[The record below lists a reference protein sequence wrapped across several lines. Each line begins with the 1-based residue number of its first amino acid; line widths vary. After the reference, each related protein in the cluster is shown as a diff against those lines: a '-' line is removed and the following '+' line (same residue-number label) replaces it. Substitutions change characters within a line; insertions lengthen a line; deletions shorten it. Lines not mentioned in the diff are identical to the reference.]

1 MARDDR
7 GVTDPGVIRD
17 RFLSEFALALVEGV
31 QLQEFLD
38 WSVAQI
44 GRILDVD
51 RLTLFLFGAGG
62 AADALVVRA
71 SWAADGIDPIPVT
84 IPLSESM
91 VSARLKQFE
100 SVVVEDVEDAAD
112 LEEGREILRR
122 LGTKSLLAVPIGI
135 DSALRGFVAA
145 ASVRERRD
153 WTPEDVAFLES
164 AVHHL
169 SAALKQTELVEE
181 LGRERDRLS
190 VLFDLASAVQRS
202 TTVNDVVET
211 ALSGLRDTL
220 LFPIGVFSLVAP
232 EGDAVIGLG
241 GYGGADA
248 GDFSGRTPL
257 TPERPTVS
265 FRVLESGQPL
275 IVNDVEEEPE
285 GPSKERFRQLGA
297 RSFGVFPMRSAGK
310 TIGVMSVASR
320 DSSRRIEFDDVETL
334 QSLAD
339 FVGVALEQRRAAD
352 AVAEAMREAR
362 SLADA
367 SHALLTRTADRRILL
382 DQILDALAQHFG
394 HEACSL
400 LLVDQERHVL
410 VQNGRRGLWW
420 SPVDPVSVIPLDAAG
435 LIPLAARSGRVVNVP
450 DVASEPDYVVGWPDA
465 RSELVV
471 PLILDDRV
479 VGVFDLQSGH
489 PNAFSDADAR
499 TIRAFAERAA
509 LGAAPFRARRHAGE
523 PHARSRGRHAR
534 HAAPQLPPPRAGRS
548 DVGRRGDHARV
559 PGRRRLRR
567 LGERHGRHEPV
578 RRRRRRRGRDDAA
591 RGRDRVASAA
601 APEVRGPGLPR
612 EPSRVSPGVG
622 IRRAFRRLGPG
633 HARPRPRR
641 RRESGRALPHGR
653 ADPRRRSPARRPRGP
668 RESRR
673 DAFTSGDGETLAL
686 LAEQSAI
693 ALRNARLIEE
703 LQRSNRLKDDFLA
716 NLSHEIRT
724 PLTGIVGWAEVLLD
738 SRRDDADARRALEA
752 ILGQADTL
760 TRMLADLIDL
770 SRIDNFGLELRRSP
784 VAIPEILAAALD
796 AVSPGAR
803 RRGVVIRCTLDPD
816 LPSVEGDAA
825 RLKQVLW
832 NLLSNGVKFSPA
844 GGTVHVDRAPRS
856 GGGLEIAVEDE
867 GHGIDPEFL
876 PLVFDRFR
884 QEETSSNR
892 RFGGL
897 GHRPRRSRGRSSW
910 RTAERSSPR
919 ARGASAAAAS
929 GSRSRPS
936 ASARIAAPSARGRR
950 ARGRRDGS
958 PVDPRETPR
967 SSGDAP
973 PEAEERIAALNR
985 IGIALSA
992 ERDVDTLL
1000 EKILDR
1006 VARASRT
1013 PKRAAST
1020 SWRTAPEGR
1029 RLRFKLAQNDAVSF
1043 AFSERTVPVDE
1054 ASLAGCVAVHGEPLV
1069 LEDAY
1074 AASDGR
1080 PVPAQRRVR
1089 RRDRVP
1095 DARHPRRPDEDHR
1108 GELVGVLQL
1117 MNRKGARDGSARAV
1131 SGRPRPARPLARDA
1145 GGGLPEGEPADGL
1158 DPEALRGLR
1167 AGGDRRRRA
1176 AGPDDGRAQQPRR
1189 RRFTDDARRAS
1200 STAPR
1205 TAPTPPSLLEGRA
1218 ARDQDGGA
1226 PPRLREDRHSRA
1238 RPRQGEE
1245 ARRRTSFSGSATA
1258 STSPSRRRRPSEY
1271 RRLLER
1277 AARGR
1282 RTPHARG
1289 DSSRSSRAAR
1299 ARAAELEELFEEVR
1313 RANEPTVLPD
1323 DAGGTAARAPA
1334 RAYRTTV
1341 AAARRRSFSRR
1352 SSASSRSGREASR
1365 RGADDDRDATSR
1377 RRGAFSR
1384 RSRGRRTSPASPT
1397 SRTATTRS
1405 WTGPATR
1412 GCSARPRSRSRRA
1425 P

>member
-1 MARDDR
+1 VARDDR

-62 AADALVVRA
+62 AADDLVVRA
-71 SWAADGIDPIPVT
+71 SWAADGVDLVPVT
-84 IPLSESM
+84 IPLSESV

-112 LEEGREILRR
+112 LEGGREILRR

-153 WTPEDVAFLES
+153 WTPDDVAFLES

-241 GYGGADA
+241 GYGGTDA
-248 GDFSGRTPL
+248 GDFSGRIPL

-275 IVNDVEEEPE
+275 IVNDVEEEPD

-339 FVGVALEQRRAAD
+339 FVGVALEQRRTAD
-352 AVAEAMREAR
+352 AITAAMREAR

-435 LIPLAARSGRVVNVP
+435 LIPLAARLGRVVNVP

-471 PLILDDRV
+471 PLVLDDRV

-509 LGAAPFRARRHAGE
+509 LALRLSELVGTLENRTRVLEAVTRATQLLNFRLHAPDVLTSVVEETTRAFPGADGCVAWVSDTGGTSLSVAAADGLGEMTLRAAGTAPHPLPRLKCAGQAFLENRPVFLQVSGFDELSAGWDPGARAR
-523 PHARSRGRHAR
+523 ARGAVEN
-534 HAAPQLPPPRAGRS
+534 PDVRS
-548 DVGRRGDHARV
+548 LMAVPIRVGDH
-559 PGRRRLRR
+559 R
-567 LGERHGRHEPV
+567 LGV
-578 RRRRRRRGRDDAA
+578 L
-591 RGRDRVASAA
+591 
-601 APEVRGPGLPR
+601 EVLAIAG
-612 EPSRVSPGVG
+612 
-622 IRRAFRRLGPG
+622 
-633 HARPRPRR
+633 
-641 RRESGRALPHGR
+641 
-653 ADPRRRSPARRPRGP
+653 
-668 RESRR
+668 
-673 DAFTSGDGETLAL
+673 DAFTPGDGETLAL

-703 LQRSNRLKDDFLA
+703 LQKSNRLKDDFLA

-738 SRRDDADARRALEA
+738 SHGDDADARRALEA

-760 TRMLADLIDL
+760 TRMLGDLIDL
-770 SRIDNFGLELRRSP
+770 SRIDNFGLELRRGP

-803 RRGVVIRCTLDPD
+803 RRGVVIHCTLDPD
-816 LPSVEGDAA
+816 LPLVEGDAA

-832 NLLSNGVKFSPA
+832 NLLANGVKFSPS
-844 GGTVHVDRAPRS
+844 GGTVHVAGRRAS

-897 GHRPRRSRGRSSW
+897 GIGLAIARAIVLAHGGTIVAESEGR
-910 RTAERSSPR
+910 ER
-919 ARGASAAAAS
+919 
-929 GSRSRPS
+929 GSRFVV
-936 ASARIAAPSARGRR
+936 IF
-950 ARGRRDGS
+950 
-958 PVDPRETPR
+958 
-967 SSGDAP
+967 P
-973 PEAEERIAALNR
+973 PERVVAL
-985 IGIALSA
+985 
-992 ERDVDTLL
+992 RD
-1000 EKILDR
+1000 
-1006 VARASRT
+1006 
-1013 PKRAAST
+1013 
-1020 SWRTAPEGR
+1020 EGR
-1029 RLRFKLAQNDAVSF
+1029 QGKR
-1043 AFSERTVPVDE
+1043 E
-1054 ASLAGCVAVHGEPLV
+1054 
-1069 LEDAY
+1069 
-1074 AASDGR
+1074 
-1080 PVPAQRRVR
+1080 
-1089 RRDRVP
+1089 
-1095 DARHPRRPDEDHR
+1095 
-1108 GELVGVLQL
+1108 
-1117 MNRKGARDGSARAV
+1117 
-1131 SGRPRPARPLARDA
+1131 
-1145 GGGLPEGEPADGL
+1145 
-1158 DPEALRGLR
+1158 
-1167 AGGDRRRRA
+1167 
-1176 AGPDDGRAQQPRR
+1176 
-1189 RRFTDDARRAS
+1189 
-1200 STAPR
+1200 
-1205 TAPTPPSLLEGRA
+1205 A
-1218 ARDQDGGA
+1218 AR
-1226 PPRLREDRHSRA
+1226 
-1238 RPRQGEE
+1238 
-1245 ARRRTSFSGSATA
+1245 
-1258 STSPSRRRRPSEY
+1258 
-1271 RRLLER
+1271 
-1277 AARGR
+1277 
-1282 RTPHARG
+1282 
-1289 DSSRSSRAAR
+1289 
-1299 ARAAELEELFEEVR
+1299 
-1313 RANEPTVLPD
+1313 
-1323 DAGGTAARAPA
+1323 
-1334 RAYRTTV
+1334 
-1341 AAARRRSFSRR
+1341 
-1352 SSASSRSGREASR
+1352 
-1365 RGADDDRDATSR
+1365 
-1377 RRGAFSR
+1377 
-1384 RSRGRRTSPASPT
+1384 
-1397 SRTATTRS
+1397 
-1405 WTGPATR
+1405 
-1412 GCSARPRSRSRRA
+1412 
-1425 P
+1425 

>member
-1 MARDDR
+1 VARDDR
-7 GVTDPGVIRD
+7 DIEPGVSRD

-71 SWAADGIDPIPVT
+71 SWAANGVDPIPVT
-84 IPLSESM
+84 ISLSESV

-100 SVVVEDVEDAAD
+100 SVVVEDVENATD

-145 ASVRERRD
+145 AAVRERRD
-153 WTPEDVAFLES
+153 WTPDDVAFLES

-232 EGDAVIGLG
+232 GGDAVIGLG
-241 GYGGADA
+241 GYGGTDA
-248 GDFSGRTPL
+248 GDFSGRIPL

-400 LLVDQERHVL
+400 LLVDQERQVL
-410 VQNGRRGLWW
+410 VQKGRRGLWW

-435 LIPLAARSGRVVNVP
+435 LIPLAARSGRVLNVP
-450 DVASEPDYVVGWPDA
+450 DVASEPDYVVGWRDA

-471 PLILDDRV
+471 PLVLDDRV

-509 LGAAPFRARRHAGE
+509 LALRLSELVGTLENRTRVLEAVTRATQLLNFRLHAPDVLTSVVEETTRAFPGADGCVAWVSDTGGTSLSVAAADGVGEMTMRAAGTAPHPLPRLKCAGRAFLENRPVFLQVSGFDELSAGWDPGTRAR
-523 PHARSRGRHAR
+523 ARTAVEN
-534 HAAPQLPPPRAGRS
+534 PDVRS
-548 DVGRRGDHARV
+548 LMAVPIRVGDH
-559 PGRRRLRR
+559 R
-567 LGERHGRHEPV
+567 LGALEV
-578 RRRRRRRGRDDAA
+578 LAI
-591 RGRDRVASAA
+591 
-601 APEVRGPGLPR
+601 AP
-612 EPSRVSPGVG
+612 
-622 IRRAFRRLGPG
+622 
-633 HARPRPRR
+633 
-641 RRESGRALPHGR
+641 
-653 ADPRRRSPARRPRGP
+653 DT
-668 RESRR
+668 
-673 DAFTSGDGETLAL
+673 FTPEDGETLAL
-686 LAEQSAI
+686 LAEQCAI
-693 ALRNARLIEE
+693 ALGNARLIEE

-760 TRMLADLIDL
+760 THMLADLIDL
-770 SRIDNFGLELRRSP
+770 SRIDNFGLELRRGP

-803 RRGVVIRCTLDPD
+803 RRDVVIRCTLDPD
-816 LPSVEGDAA
+816 LPPVEGDAA

-832 NLLSNGVKFSPA
+832 NLLANGVKFSPS
-844 GGTVHVDRAPRS
+844 GGTVHVAGRRAS
-856 GGGLEIAVEDE
+856 GGGVEIAVEDE

-897 GHRPRRSRGRSSW
+897 GVGLAIARAIVLAHGGTIVAESEGR
-910 RTAERSSPR
+910 ER
-919 ARGASAAAAS
+919 
-929 GSRSRPS
+929 GSRFR
-936 ASARIAAPSARGRR
+936 
-950 ARGRRDGS
+950 
-958 PVDPRETPR
+958 VTF
-967 SSGDAP
+967 P
-973 PEAEERIAALNR
+973 PE
-985 IGIALSA
+985 
-992 ERDVDTLL
+992 
-1000 EKILDR
+1000 R
-1006 VARASRT
+1006 VMARR
-1013 PKRAAST
+1013 
-1020 SWRTAPEGR
+1020 E
-1029 RLRFKLAQNDAVSF
+1029 
-1043 AFSERTVPVDE
+1043 
-1054 ASLAGCVAVHGEPLV
+1054 
-1069 LEDAY
+1069 
-1074 AASDGR
+1074 DGR
-1080 PVPAQRRVR
+1080 
-1089 RRDRVP
+1089 
-1095 DARHPRRPDEDHR
+1095 
-1108 GELVGVLQL
+1108 
-1117 MNRKGARDGSARAV
+1117 
-1131 SGRPRPARPLARDA
+1131 
-1145 GGGLPEGEPADGL
+1145 GGKRE
-1158 DPEALRGLR
+1158 
-1167 AGGDRRRRA
+1167 
-1176 AGPDDGRAQQPRR
+1176 
-1189 RRFTDDARRAS
+1189 
-1200 STAPR
+1200 
-1205 TAPTPPSLLEGRA
+1205 A
-1218 ARDQDGGA
+1218 AR
-1226 PPRLREDRHSRA
+1226 
-1238 RPRQGEE
+1238 
-1245 ARRRTSFSGSATA
+1245 
-1258 STSPSRRRRPSEY
+1258 
-1271 RRLLER
+1271 
-1277 AARGR
+1277 
-1282 RTPHARG
+1282 
-1289 DSSRSSRAAR
+1289 
-1299 ARAAELEELFEEVR
+1299 
-1313 RANEPTVLPD
+1313 
-1323 DAGGTAARAPA
+1323 
-1334 RAYRTTV
+1334 
-1341 AAARRRSFSRR
+1341 
-1352 SSASSRSGREASR
+1352 
-1365 RGADDDRDATSR
+1365 
-1377 RRGAFSR
+1377 
-1384 RSRGRRTSPASPT
+1384 
-1397 SRTATTRS
+1397 
-1405 WTGPATR
+1405 
-1412 GCSARPRSRSRRA
+1412 
-1425 P
+1425 

>member
-1 MARDDR
+1 VARDDR

-51 RLTLFLFGAGG
+51 RFTLFMFGAGAG
-62 AADALVVRA
+62 DALVVRA
-71 SWAADGIDPIPVT
+71 SWAADGVDPVPVS
-84 IPLSESM
+84 IPLSESV
-91 VSARLKQFE
+91 VSARLKKFE
-100 SVVVEDVEDAAD
+100 SLVVEDVDDAAD

-135 DSALRGFVAA
+135 DSVLRGFVAA
-145 ASVRERRD
+145 ASVRKRRD

-248 GDFSGRTPL
+248 GDFSGRIPL

-367 SHALLTRTADRRILL
+367 SHALLTRTADRRTLL

-400 LLVDQERHVL
+400 LLVDQERQVL
-410 VQNGRRGLWW
+410 VQNGRRGQWW
-420 SPVDPVSVIPLDAAG
+420 SPVDPVSVIPLDAQG
-435 LIPLAARSGRVVNVP
+435 LIPLAARSGRVVNAP
-450 DVASEPDYVVGWPDA
+450 DVASEPDYVVGWRDA

-509 LGAAPFRARRHAGE
+509 LALRLSELVGTLENRTRVLEAVTRATQLLNFRLHAPDVLTSVVEETTRAFPGADGCVAWVSDTDDTSLSVAAADGVGEMTLRAAGTASHPLSRLKCAGRAFLENRPVFLQVSGFDELSAGWDPGTRAR
-523 PHARSRGRHAR
+523 ARVAVEN
-534 HAAPQLPPPRAGRS
+534 PDVRS
-548 DVGRRGDHARV
+548 LMAVPIRVGDH
-559 PGRRRLRR
+559 R
-567 LGERHGRHEPV
+567 LGVLEV
-578 RRRRRRRGRDDAA
+578 LA
-591 RGRDRVASAA
+591 VA
-601 APEVRGPGLPR
+601 P
-612 EPSRVSPGVG
+612 
-622 IRRAFRRLGPG
+622 
-633 HARPRPRR
+633 
-641 RRESGRALPHGR
+641 
-653 ADPRRRSPARRPRGP
+653 
-668 RESRR
+668 
-673 DAFTSGDGETLAL
+673 DAFTPEDGETLAL

-738 SRRDDADARRALEA
+738 SHRDDADARRALEA

-760 TRMLADLIDL
+760 TRMLGDLIDL

-784 VAIPEILAAALD
+784 VAIPEILTAALD
-796 AVSPGAR
+796 AVTPGAR

-832 NLLSNGVKFSPA
+832 NLLANGVKFSPS
-844 GGTVHVDRAPRS
+844 GGTVHVTGRRAS
-856 GGGLEIAVEDE
+856 CGGLEIAVEDE

-897 GHRPRRSRGRSSW
+897 GIGLAIARAIVLAHGGTIVAESEGR
-910 RTAERSSPR
+910 ER
-919 ARGASAAAAS
+919 
-929 GSRSRPS
+929 GSRFR
-936 ASARIAAPSARGRR
+936 
-950 ARGRRDGS
+950 
-958 PVDPRETPR
+958 VTF
-967 SSGDAP
+967 P
-973 PEAEERIAALNR
+973 PER
-985 IGIALSA
+985 
-992 ERDVDTLL
+992 V
-1000 EKILDR
+1000 
-1006 VARASRT
+1006 VARRENGRGG
-1013 PKRAAST
+1013 KR
-1020 SWRTAPEGR
+1020 E
-1029 RLRFKLAQNDAVSF
+1029 
-1043 AFSERTVPVDE
+1043 
-1054 ASLAGCVAVHGEPLV
+1054 
-1069 LEDAY
+1069 
-1074 AASDGR
+1074 
-1080 PVPAQRRVR
+1080 
-1089 RRDRVP
+1089 
-1095 DARHPRRPDEDHR
+1095 
-1108 GELVGVLQL
+1108 
-1117 MNRKGARDGSARAV
+1117 
-1131 SGRPRPARPLARDA
+1131 
-1145 GGGLPEGEPADGL
+1145 
-1158 DPEALRGLR
+1158 
-1167 AGGDRRRRA
+1167 
-1176 AGPDDGRAQQPRR
+1176 
-1189 RRFTDDARRAS
+1189 
-1200 STAPR
+1200 
-1205 TAPTPPSLLEGRA
+1205 A
-1218 ARDQDGGA
+1218 AR
-1226 PPRLREDRHSRA
+1226 
-1238 RPRQGEE
+1238 
-1245 ARRRTSFSGSATA
+1245 
-1258 STSPSRRRRPSEY
+1258 
-1271 RRLLER
+1271 
-1277 AARGR
+1277 
-1282 RTPHARG
+1282 
-1289 DSSRSSRAAR
+1289 
-1299 ARAAELEELFEEVR
+1299 
-1313 RANEPTVLPD
+1313 
-1323 DAGGTAARAPA
+1323 
-1334 RAYRTTV
+1334 
-1341 AAARRRSFSRR
+1341 
-1352 SSASSRSGREASR
+1352 
-1365 RGADDDRDATSR
+1365 
-1377 RRGAFSR
+1377 
-1384 RSRGRRTSPASPT
+1384 
-1397 SRTATTRS
+1397 
-1405 WTGPATR
+1405 
-1412 GCSARPRSRSRRA
+1412 
-1425 P
+1425 